1 MNIDN
6 KNYSRKLAAIM
17 FTDMVDYSKISQAD
31 EALALELLEEHRKI
45 LRDIFSKYCGFEIET
60 IGDAFFVE
68 FESALEAVKC
78 AIEIQERLHQRNRTV
93 LKNSQFKIRIG
104 IHLGDVVHKEKNV
117 LGDGVNIAARIEPLA
132 ESEGICISQDVAR
145 QVQNKIEQK
154 LIKLAPQ
161 KLKNIKLPVDVYAV
175 QLPWTKKLVS
185 AKSKIAIIINSQNK
199 SSLIYGIA
207 SLLVILVAIA
217 LYVIFQNI
225 PSSELDNSIAVLPF
239 TNMSENMENEYFS
252 DGITEDV
259 ITQLAKIS
267 DLRVISRTSV
277 MQYKNTEKSL
287 REIAKELKVNTILEG
302 SVRREGN
309 RIRVV
314 AQLIDAS
321 ADVHIWAN
329 TYDKESAEIF
339 TIQTD
344 VAENIAKELRA
355 EISQREK
362 TRIERKA
369 TENMEAYDLYLKGRY
384 YWNKMMPNDLETSV
398 EYFKQAI
405 DLDPEY
411 AIAHVGLADAYNV
424 LGSFNVFHPS
434 ETYPKAKS
442 AALKAI
448 RLDENLGAA
457 HNSLGLAIMYTD
469 WDWDGAEKE
478 FKKAIELNRG
488 YAFCY
493 VWYGLYL
500 TVMGRFDE
508 ATRISNQAT
517 KLDPFSQVIMAN
529 KGLESYFKREYDIA
543 IEQNLKILELNPLFH
558 AAYVTLGGAY
568 IQKAMYQ
575 DAITTFS
582 KASMFSKGHPIPVA
596 GLGYA
601 YAISGRKEDALMM
614 LELLL
619 ERTAE
624 EYVSPY
630 WIAVLYSGLENN
642 DEAFKWLENGYEEKD
657 GNMVYLKVMPIL
669 DNLRSDYRFISLLKK
684 MKLSN

>member
-1 MNIDN
+1 MNTDN
-6 KNYSRKLAAIM
+6 KNYTRKLAAIM
-17 FTDMVDYSKISQAD
+17 FTDMVGYSKISQVD

-45 LRDIFSKYCGFEIET
+45 LRNIFSKYCGFEIET

-78 AIEIQERLHQRNRTV
+78 AIEIQEKLHQRNRTV
-93 LKNSQFKIRIG
+93 PKNKQFKIRIG

-132 ESEGICISQDVAR
+132 ESEGICISEDVAR

-185 AKSKIAIIINSQNK
+185 AKSKIALVKNSQNK

-207 SLLVILVAIA
+207 SLVILAAIA
-217 LYVIFQNI
+217 LYIIFQNI

-239 TNMSENMENEYFS
+239 TNMSENIENEYFS

-287 REIAKELKVNTILEG
+287 KEIAKELNVSTILEG
-302 SVRREGN
+302 SVRREGD

-314 AQLIDAS
+314 AQLIDVS

-329 TYDKESAEIF
+329 TYDKESTEIF

-362 TRIERKA
+362 SRIERKA

-405 DLDPEY
+405 ELDADY
-411 AIAHVGLADAYNV
+411 AVAYVGQADAYNV

-434 ETYPKAKS
+434 ETYPKAKL

-448 RLDENLGAA
+448 KLDENLGAA

-478 FKKAIELNRG
+478 FKKSIELNPG
-488 YAFCY
+488 YAFSY

-508 ATRISNQAT
+508 ATRITDQAT

-529 KGLESYFKREYDIA
+529 KGLESYFKRDYDLA
-543 IEQNLKILELNPLFH
+543 IEQNLKILELNSLFH

-568 IQKAMYQ
+568 VQKSMYK
-575 DAITTFS
+575 DAIETFS

-596 GLGYA
+596 GLGYS
-601 YAISGRKEDALMM
+601 YAVSGRQEDALMI

-619 ERTAE
+619 ERDKE

-630 WIAVLYSGLENN
+630 WIAVMYSGLGNN

-657 GNMVYLKVMPIL
+657 CNMVYLKVMPIL
-669 DNLRSDYRFISLLKK
+669 DNLRSDNRFISLLKK